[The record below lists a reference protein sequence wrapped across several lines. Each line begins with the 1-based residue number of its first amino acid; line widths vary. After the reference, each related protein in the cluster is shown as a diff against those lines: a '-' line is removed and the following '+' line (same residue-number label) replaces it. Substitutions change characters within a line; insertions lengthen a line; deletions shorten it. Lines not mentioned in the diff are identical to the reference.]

1 VTVLESVR
9 SLALF
14 AMSVGCLFTVCGAP
28 SAAERTGLDPV
39 RLFPPFRWLIGAALP
54 ATPGLRFA
62 TQAAHARR

>member
-1 VTVLESVR
+1 MTVLESVL

-14 AMSVGCLFTVCGAP
+14 AMSVGCLFTVCGLTFARGRP
-28 SAAERTGLDPV
+28 GLDPGRSVLPV
-39 RLFPPFRWLIGAALP
+39 RRLIGAALP